1 MVRVHNG
8 KYTHAAGCICG
19 SLRPNEPRKYTNLG
33 YPLKLNTDPLCPL
46 FLFLERG
53 FGVHISFWG
62 IAGHQVLDIEGE
74 GRAAA
79 VRAPLLRGGGDEAF
93 HGT

>member
-1 MVRVHNG
+1 MRVHNG

-33 YPLKLNTDPLCPL
+33 PLKLNTSLP
-46 FLFLERG
+46 FSSERG

-62 IAGHQVLDIEGE
+62 IAGHQGRDIEGE

-93 HGT
+93 HGK